1 MMGKG
6 KEIPDT
12 SELYIVTVVFITSYK
27 LVRNEHI
34 SLGNLGLMKTLKML
48 LAALE
53 LLSPAVCSGG
63 SLILQ
68 GAPSLKT
75 AAFRKA
81 LSSHNSTEINQTCRE
96 SPPLKNQDV
105 GVEGTQQVWG

>member
-12 SELYIVTVVFITSYK
+12 SELYIITVVFITSYK
-27 LVRNEHI
+27 LVRNEHV

-53 LLSPAVCSGG
+53 LLSSAV
-63 SLILQ
+63 
-68 GAPSLKT
+68 
-75 AAFRKA
+75 
-81 LSSHNSTEINQTCRE
+81 
-96 SPPLKNQDV
+96 
-105 GVEGTQQVWG
+105 

>member
-12 SELYIVTVVFITSYK
+12 SELYIITVVFITGYK
-27 LVRNEHI
+27 LARNEHV

-53 LLSPAVCSGG
+53 LLSSAV
-63 SLILQ
+63 
-68 GAPSLKT
+68 
-75 AAFRKA
+75 
-81 LSSHNSTEINQTCRE
+81 
-96 SPPLKNQDV
+96 
-105 GVEGTQQVWG
+105 